1 MSTHDGHD
9 AHDDDFDSTIERVMR
24 MDDDALDA
32 MVGELSASYN
42 APPPRVPAEAMWTRI
57 AAAQRPVRRV
67 QGHAPWQRWQLLAA
81 SVAFLAFG
89 VTIGR
94 EWAVRTHASDRG
106 AGVRATAPAAHV
118 SPSLDTLRQA
128 SSTATVAAA
137 TQPGVDVRSTDVHT
151 NDRRT
156 TDAHTT
162 DVATT
167 APRPAASDIAR
178 NATSDG
184 SDAAYR
190 LATLRHFTAAEAL
203 LASYDASGKDA
214 KADAQLASW
223 ASDLLA
229 QTRLLLDSPAARDPV
244 RRKLLQDLE
253 LVLVQM
259 AQLSPASPRVEHD
272 LIDGSVRHND
282 ILTRLHTAV
291 PAGATTE
298 L

>member
-1 MSTHDGHD
+1 MSTHDER
-9 AHDDDFDSTIERVMR
+9 DDFDSMIERVMG

-42 APPPRVPAEAMWTRI
+42 APPSRAPAEAMWTRI
-57 AAAQRPVRRV
+57 AAAQRPVRLV
-67 QGHAPWQRWQLLAA
+67 PHHARWQRWQLLAA

-94 EWAVRTHASDRG
+94 EWAVRTHAADRSDG
-106 AGVRATAPAAHV
+106 AVRTTPSIAPV
-118 SPSLDTLRQA
+118 A
-128 SSTATVAAA
+128 SSPDTTKPTSVAAA
-137 TQPGVDVRSTDVHT
+137 AATSRTEARTTEARTTEVASHPVGTSDGASGEAHVVASTD
-151 NDRRT
+151 
-156 TDAHTT
+156 
-162 DVATT
+162 
-167 APRPAASDIAR
+167 AR
-178 NATSDG
+178 SATSDG
-184 SDAAYR
+184 NDATYR
-190 LATLRHFTAAEAL
+190 LATVRHFAAAEAL

-223 ASDLLA
+223 AGDLVA

>member
-1 MSTHDGHD
+1 MSTHDERD
-9 AHDDDFDSTIERVMR
+9 EFDSMFERVMG

-42 APPPRVPAEAMWTRI
+42 APPPRPPAEAMWKHI
-57 AAAQRPVRRV
+57 AATQRPVRV
-67 QGHAPWQRWQLLAA
+67 VAGHARWQRWQLLAA

-94 EWAVRTHASDRG
+94 EWATRTHESDRSTTP
-106 AGVRATAPAAHV
+106 AHTAVPVAHV
-118 SPSLDTLRQA
+118 PASPDTTKPEPSA
-128 SSTATVAAA
+128 AVAAA
-137 TQPGVDVRSTDVHT
+137 AVEPRTDG
-151 NDRRT
+151 RT
-156 TDAHTT
+156 TEARTSA
-162 DVATT
+162 VATHSQR
-167 APRPAASDIAR
+167 AIERNDANVVASTGAG
-178 NATSDG
+178 NATSTG

-190 LATLRHFTAAEAL
+190 LATLRNFTAAEAL

>member
-1 MSTHDGHD
+1 MSTHDERAD
-9 AHDDDFDSTIERVMR
+9 ARDDEFDSMVERVMR
-24 MDDDALDA
+24 MDDEALDA

-42 APPPRVPAEAMWTRI
+42 APPRVPADAMWTRI

-67 QGHAPWQRWQLLAA
+67 QGHASWQRWQLLAA

-94 EWAVRTHASDRG
+94 EWAVRTHANDRSTS
-106 AGVRATAPAAHV
+106 VRTAPSAAPV
-118 SPSLDTLRQA
+118 SPRSDTTTPVP
-128 SSTATVAAA
+128 STAAVAAA
-137 TQPGVDVRSTDVHT
+137 TRPG
-151 NDRRT
+151 
-156 TDAHTT
+156 TDARSSRVHSTNAHAP

-167 APRPAASDIAR
+167 SPRPVASDIGGSATGAR
-178 NATSDG
+178 
-184 SDAAYR
+184 SDAAYQ

-223 ASDLLA
+223 AGDLLA